1 MAVIAT
7 TVHAASPT
15 SGGLILGLLLL
26 DYFHDL
32 IWYPQVFDRAA
43 SYIYFRQSQELVAV
57 GAGLYYLF
65 EREVHPCVAVD
76 EGSVEGFADLELDED
91 GVADGSGEETEGK
104 HCDGVPLDVSQ
115 TE

>member
-32 IWYPQVFDRAA
+32 IWYPQVFDLPEI
-43 SYIYFRQSQELVAV
+43 SDQNCIGNV
-57 GAGLYYLF
+57 
-65 EREVHPCVAVD
+65 
-76 EGSVEGFADLELDED
+76 
-91 GVADGSGEETEGK
+91 TEG
-104 HCDGVPLDVSQ
+104 LD
-115 TE
+115 